1 MQDIHMLKDVN
12 LTAVCIPVTYGLK
25 YMTLLHRHGMLLTL
39 QVAFVVS
46 TPSMRIESI
55 TKDILVSLRKSG
67 LKTLTIAPESI
78 ESIRKKINKDIP
90 DEKIFEVGQSRYV
103 PK

>member
-1 MQDIHMLKDVN
+1 M
-12 LTAVCIPVTYGLK
+12 
-25 YMTLLHRHGMLLTL
+25 
-39 QVAFVVS
+39 VS

-55 TKDILVSLRKSG
+55 THDMLASLRESG

-90 DEKIFEVGQSRYV
+90 DEKIFEVIEDAIELGFNLKLYFIIGLYESSDEDIV
-103 PK
+103 ELKE